1 MMRKTVMRTKIIA
14 LLTATFT
21 LGAFAADPNPSPSAT
36 SAPSVQTSNQAIN
49 TICPVSGDTV
59 GDIGKPVYAQYQGK
73 TIAFCCKD
81 CLKKFNKNSDKYG
94 PLALK
99 NQSANE
105 GL

>member
-1 MMRKTVMRTKIIA
+1 MRNQIIA
-14 LLTATFT
+14 LLTATFPLT
-21 LGAFAADPNPSPSAT
+21 VFAADPNPSPSA
-36 SAPSVQTSNQAIN
+36 SAAPSAQTSNQGAVN

-59 GDIGKPVYAQYQGK
+59 GDVGKPVYGQYQGK

-81 CLKKFNKNSDKYG
+81 CLKKFNKNPDKYG

-105 GL
+105 GR

>member
-1 MMRKTVMRTKIIA
+1 MKNQLIA
-14 LLTATFT
+14 ILTAALTIS
-21 LGAFAADPNPSPSAT
+21 ASAADPNPTASGSA
-36 SAPSVQTSNQAIN
+36 APSTETSKAVN

-59 GDIGKPVYAQYQGK
+59 GDVGKPAYAQYQGK

-81 CLKKFNKNSDKYG
+81 CLKKFQKNPDKYG

-105 GL
+105 GMD

>member
-1 MMRKTVMRTKIIA
+1 MFAAVCTIS
-14 LLTATFT
+14 
-21 LGAFAADPNPSPSAT
+21 AFAADPSASTSASAAPSA
-36 SAPSVQTSNQAIN
+36 QTSNTAMN
-49 TICPVSGDTV
+49 TVCPVSGDTV

-81 CLKKFNKNSDKYG
+81 CLKKFQKNPDKYG

-105 GL
+105 GIE